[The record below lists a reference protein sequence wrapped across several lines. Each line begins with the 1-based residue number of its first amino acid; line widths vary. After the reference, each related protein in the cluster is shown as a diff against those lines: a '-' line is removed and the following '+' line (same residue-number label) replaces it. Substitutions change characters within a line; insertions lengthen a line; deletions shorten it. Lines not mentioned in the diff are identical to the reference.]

1 MAKQP
6 KKPQTDYTRGGRD
19 ISNTAIPLYQ
29 NTLQQ
34 IADYNN
40 DPTAAIDMYQQKYFT
55 NTPQQSDFI
64 RNYQESMGNMTA
76 NNYAATSGGYSSANQ
91 QNYDDYQRYYN
102 RLAAELQA
110 EGVAKSAAMAQQ
122 GYNNLLNATPVYRNA
137 YGLGKEYSDVEQYN
151 DMVDQM
157 NSNWLGNLV
166 GGVGNTI
173 GTVAGASGN
182 PLVAGIGGAIGGAMG
197 TAGNMMTVSPY
208 LDSAQGSGASY
219 GQYGAGNQGALGLT
233 GNSGLANLLSNYSW
247 FSNNPFVQAN
257 AENAKNAAQ
266 IAAQSSTFKPSFSG
280 YTSLF

>member
-40 DPTAAIDMYQQKYFT
+40 DPTAAIDMYQQKYFS

-64 RNYQESMGNMTA
+64 RNYQKSMGNMTA

-122 GYNNLLNATPVYRNA
+122 GYNNLLNATPVYYNA

-151 DMVDQM
+151 DMVDQA
-157 NSNWLGNLV
+157 NSNWLAPAVSAV
-166 GGVGNTI
+166 GGVFSAIPTPA
-173 GTVAGASGN
+173 TM
-182 PLVAGIGGAIGGAMG
+182 AIGGAMQGIGNAFSTDTSALRAYNNPRGYYNVGNAGYGEYGGNYQNTIG
-197 TAGNMMTVSPY
+197 T
-208 LDSAQGSGASY
+208 
-219 GQYGAGNQGALGLT
+219 GLT
-233 GNSGLANLLSNYSW
+233 GLLSNYDW
-247 FSNNPFVQAN
+247 FNKNKISNLS
-257 AENAKNAAQ
+257 K
-266 IAAQSSTFKPSFSG
+266 
-280 YTSLF
+280 